1 MHASIKKPV
10 KIVDYCD
17 FPLQNVNQYFIVSN
31 ITYYVMLL
39 IDKFL
44 HYSDY
49 LLY

>member
-1 MHASIKKPV
+1 MKLYRFKLLFFDGTILK
-10 KIVDYCD
+10 
-17 FPLQNVNQYFIVSN
+17 NIVSN